1 LYQRLFFTERKGRKI
16 RPRGKKLLLAKVKG
30 NIVSTQKN
38 ENLKGH
44 KLLLVHPIDLE
55 GNYLGEKDIIA
66 IDLIDSGIGDT
77 VIVTQEGA
85 AVVLILGHRRAPV
98 HSIIV
103 ANVDEINLA

>member
-1 LYQRLFFTERKGRKI
+1 M
-16 RPRGKKLLLAKVKG
+16 LLAKVKG

-38 ENLKGH
+38 EYLKGH

-85 AVVLILGHRRAPV
+85 AVVQILGNRRAPV
-98 HSIIV
+98 HTIIV

>member
-1 LYQRLFFTERKGRKI
+1 M
-16 RPRGKKLLLAKVKG
+16 LLAKVKG

-44 KLLLVHPIDLE
+44 KLLLIHPIDLE

-77 VIVTQEGA
+77 VIVTQGRGCSGSDFWDIEGHQF
-85 AVVLILGHRRAPV
+85 IQ
-98 HSIIV
+98 
-103 ANVDEINLA
+103 

>member
-1 LYQRLFFTERKGRKI
+1 VRI

-38 ENLKGH
+38 VNLRGH

-66 IDLIDSGIGDT
+66 IDLIGSGIGDT

-85 AVVLILGHRRAPV
+85 AVVQILGHRKAPV

-103 ANVDEINLA
+103 ANVDEIDLA

>member
-1 LYQRLFFTERKGRKI
+1 
-16 RPRGKKLLLAKVKG
+16 LLLAKVKG

-38 ENLKGH
+38 ENLKGQ

-85 AVVLILGHRRAPV
+85 AVVQILGHRRAPV

-103 ANVDEINLA
+103 ANVDQIDLA

>member
-1 LYQRLFFTERKGRKI
+1 M
-16 RPRGKKLLLAKVKG
+16 LLAKVKG

-38 ENLKGH
+38 ENLKGQ

-85 AVVLILGHRRAPV
+85 AVVQILGHRRAPV

-103 ANVDEINLA
+103 ANVDQIDLA

>member
-1 LYQRLFFTERKGRKI
+1 M
-16 RPRGKKLLLAKVKG
+16 LLAKVKG
-30 NIVSTQKN
+30 NVVATQKN
-38 ENLKGH
+38 VNLKGH

-55 GNYLGEKDIIA
+55 GNYLGEKDVIA

-85 AVVLILGHRRAPV
+85 AVVQILGHKKAPV

>member
-1 LYQRLFFTERKGRKI
+1 
-16 RPRGKKLLLAKVKG
+16 LLLAKVKG

-38 ENLKGH
+38 DNLKGH

-85 AVVLILGHRRAPV
+85 AVVQILGHKKAPV

-103 ANVDEINLA
+103 AHVDEIDLA

>member
-1 LYQRLFFTERKGRKI
+1 MI

-30 NIVSTQKN
+30 NVVATQKN
-38 ENLKGH
+38 VNLKGH

-66 IDLIDSGIGDT
+66 IDLIGSGIGDT

-85 AVVLILGHRRAPV
+85 AVVQILGHRKAPV

-103 ANVDEINLA
+103 ANVDQINLA

>member
-1 LYQRLFFTERKGRKI
+1 M
-16 RPRGKKLLLAKVKG
+16 LLAKVKG

-66 IDLIDSGIGDT
+66 IDLLGSGIGDT

-85 AVVLILGHRRAPV
+85 AVVQILGHRKAPV

-103 ANVDEINLA
+103 ANVDQIDLA

>member
-1 LYQRLFFTERKGRKI
+1 M
-16 RPRGKKLLLAKVKG
+16 LLAKVKG
-30 NIVSTQKN
+30 NVVATQKN
-38 ENLKGH
+38 VNLKGH

-66 IDLIDSGIGDT
+66 IDLIGSGIGDT

-85 AVVLILGHRRAPV
+85 AVVQILGHKKAPV

>member
-1 LYQRLFFTERKGRKI
+1 
-16 RPRGKKLLLAKVKG
+16 LLLAKVKG

-38 ENLKGH
+38 ANLKGH

>member
-1 LYQRLFFTERKGRKI
+1 
-16 RPRGKKLLLAKVKG
+16 LLLAKVKG

-44 KLLLVHPIDLE
+44 KLLLVHPIDLD

-103 ANVDEINLA
+103 ANVDQINLA

>member
-1 LYQRLFFTERKGRKI
+1 MIRL
-16 RPRGKKLLLAKVKG
+16 RGKKLLLAKVKG
-30 NIVSTQKN
+30 NVVSTQKN
-38 ENLKGH
+38 VNLKGH

-66 IDLIDSGIGDT
+66 IDLIGSGIGDT

-85 AVVLILGHRRAPV
+85 AVVQILGHRKAPV